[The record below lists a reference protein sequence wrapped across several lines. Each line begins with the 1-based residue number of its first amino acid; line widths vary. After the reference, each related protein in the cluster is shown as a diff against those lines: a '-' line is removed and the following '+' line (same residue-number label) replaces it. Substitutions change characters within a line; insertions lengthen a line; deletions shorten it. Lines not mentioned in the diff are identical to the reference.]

1 MATRTKEGLE
11 LKLHVSFQYKLVKEQ
26 LPSLYSLAGLEYEAL
41 FTRIASNVIL
51 QKAGDYNAPQYW
63 KNRSQI
69 GRDFEVALN
78 EALLVAHANCTGLML
93 LKIDLP
99 DSYENA
105 IEDTQV
111 VIQEL
116 TTQQMIKNSTLIREE
131 IEVERSAAFRDID
144 IINAE
149 ANSDALITMNNA
161 RATIISNTI
170 TQQAKAYAQVKK
182 TIGTTTP
189 KELLDYIFYLN
200 INSLDK
206 VNGNGK
212 LIVDLGDSTVNLNQV
227 GKGYGL

>member
-1 MATRTKEGLE
+1 
-11 LKLHVSFQYKLVKEQ
+11 
-26 LPSLYSLAGLEYEAL
+26 
-41 FTRIASNVIL
+41 
-51 QKAGDYNAPQYW
+51 
-63 KNRSQI
+63 
-69 GRDFEVALN
+69 
-78 EALLVAHANCTGLML
+78 ML

-227 GKGYGL
+227 GKGYGLWRIPQELIWGKFP